1 MCNAF
6 ARNPLKPVEIATSEI
21 RPQCIA
27 GYPES
32 TADGASLIHTETK
45 GPLLLTWIN

>member
-32 TADGASLIHTETK
+32 TADGASLNSYWDQ
-45 GPLLLTWIN
+45 GAPFANMD